1 MNGRTIDIGGRPV
14 GVGHPAFVIAEAG
27 VNHNGDVDMACRLV
41 DAAAEAGADAVKF
54 QTFRAERLVSAN
66 APQAEYAATNLGGS
80 TSQYDM
86 LKALELTD
94 EDHRRLFRYCEERRI
109 LFLSSP
115 FDEESAD
122 FLESLDVLAFKVPS
136 GELTNLGYLAHIAA
150 KSRPMI
156 ISTGMA
162 DLGEVEAAV
171 RAVEGEGNYDYVL
184 LHCVSN
190 YPAAAEDAN
199 LRAMLTLEA
208 AFGNPV
214 GYSDHTLGLEVPLA
228 AVALGACVI
237 EKHLTLD
244 RSLPGPDHQASS
256 EPDELA
262 NLVRGIRTVE
272 AALGTGRK
280 RPASSEA
287 STASVVRKS
296 LVSARDLTV
305 GTVLTEAAITAK
317 RPGTGLPLTMRPYVL
332 GRLLRVDVPAD
343 TVLTLDMLE

>member
-1 MNGRTIDIGGRPV
+1 MLRHRS
-14 GVGHPAFVIAEAG
+14 AQAA
-27 VNHNGDVDMACRLV
+27 LQ
-41 DAAAEAGADAVKF
+41 AAEQRVGDRF
-54 QTFRAERLVSAN
+54 
-66 APQAEYAATNLGGS
+66 GG
-80 TSQYDM
+80 T
-86 LKALELTD
+86 
-94 EDHRRLFRYCEERRI
+94 RI
-109 LFLSSP
+109 
-115 FDEESAD
+115 A
-122 FLESLDVLAFKVPS
+122 
-136 GELTNLGYLAHIAA
+136 
-150 KSRPMI
+150 
-156 ISTGMA
+156 
-162 DLGEVEAAV
+162 
-171 RAVEGEGNYDYVL
+171 
-184 LHCVSN
+184 
-190 YPAAAEDAN
+190 AN